1 MIRFF
6 AKFVHQTKTLP
17 MKKPL
22 SLLSLLSFS
31 FLTFAQNPAP
41 APPQSKPIAL
51 VGATIHIGNGKI
63 IQNGT
68 IVFDKGI
75 ITAIGEA
82 NTSFDKTTTEVI
94 NVTGKSVYP
103 GIIAPA
109 ALAGLVEIASVRAT
123 LDQSE
128 TGSFNPNVRSLIA
141 HNTDS
146 EVIPTI
152 RNNGVLIGQTT
163 PQGGI
168 ISGTSSVMEYDGWNW
183 EDAALKID
191 DGIWLNYPTL
201 ISRQFSFEELKLVV
215 KKNDKYIEQK
225 NDLHKFFADALAYA
239 ETTSPIAKN
248 AKLDAM
254 RGLFNGSKRLYIR
267 TESGKEIIESV
278 KLAQQYKIQK
288 IVIIGGEE
296 AELAIDFLKENNIP
310 IIVAPTHRLPNTPDD
325 DVWAPYKL
333 PAKLMK
339 AGVLTGMFYTEEFW
353 RTRNLP
359 FAAGTSAAFGMD
371 KEDALKMIT
380 INNAMILGIDKQVGT
395 LEVGKH
401 ATIAVSAGDILDMKT
416 NKVEHAFI
424 RGKKID
430 LDDKQKRLNKK
441 YVDKYGISGK

>member
-1 MIRFF
+1 MIRIF

-17 MKKPL
+17 MKKQL

-31 FLTFAQNPAP
+31 FLAFAQNPAP

-51 VGATIHIGNGKI
+51 VGATIHVGDGKI

-75 ITAIGEA
+75 ITAVGDA
-82 NTSFDKTTTEVI
+82 STSFNKTSTEVI
-94 NVTGKSVYP
+94 NVSGKSVYP

-109 ALAGLVEIASVRAT
+109 ALAGLVDIGSVRST
-123 LDQSE
+123 FDQSE
-128 TGSFNPNVRSLIA
+128 TGSFNPNIRTLIA

-152 RNNGVLIGQTT
+152 RGNGVLIGQTT
-163 PQGGI
+163 PEGGI

-183 EDAALKID
+183 EDAALKKD

-201 ISRQFSFEELKLVV
+201 ISRQFSFEDLKFVV
-215 KKNDKYIEQK
+215 KKNEKYIEQK

-239 ETTSPIAKN
+239 ETVSPTTKN
-248 AKLDAM
+248 AKLEAM
-254 RGLFNGSKRLYIR
+254 RGLFDGSKQLFIR
-267 TESGKEIIESV
+267 TEYGKEIIESV
-278 KLAQQYKIQK
+278 RLAQQYKILK
-288 IVIIGGEE
+288 IIVVGGEE

-310 IIVAPTHRLPNTPDD
+310 VIVAPTHRLPNTVDE

-339 AGVLTGMFYTEEFW
+339 AGILTGMFYTEEFYK
-353 RTRNLP
+353 TRNLP
-359 FAAGTSAAFGMD
+359 FVAGTSAAFGMD

-380 INNAMILGIDKQVGT
+380 LNNAKILGIDKQVGT
-395 LEVGKH
+395 LEVGKQ

-416 NKVEHAFI
+416 NKVEYAFI